1 MNHNNCN
8 VFNEEL
14 PERISRK
21 ETYELFKEYKKGNM
35 NARNLLI
42 EHNMRFVLYRVLNK
56 FGKIDYEK
64 DELVSIG
71 LIGLIKAVDT
81 FDYTKGY
88 EFATYA
94 IKCIDNEIYMLLRK
108 LKKEKKIVSLSSKVL
123 IKSKSEIDYIFD
135 SNLTLK
141 DVLGSTRDNIT
152 SFQERHE
159 QLELYKAIH
168 LIINDL
174 TEEEQKL
181 LMVLFG
187 FNDSPIYNQSD
198 IAKMLNVTQGT
209 VSKRKIKLANTIG
222 EKLNELG
229 YIEINNKVKKL

>member
-1 MNHNNCN
+1 MNHNNYCI
-8 VFNEEL
+8 FNEEL
-14 PERISRK
+14 PERISSRK
-21 ETYELFKEYKKGNM
+21 IYELFKEYKEENM

-81 FDYTKGY
+81 FDFTKGY

-94 IKCIDNEIYMLLRK
+94 IKCIDNEIYMFLRE
-108 LKKEKKIVSLSSKVL
+108 LKKEKKIVSLSSKII
-123 IKSKSEIDYIFD
+123 IKSKSEIDYNFNL
-135 SNLTLK
+135 NLTLK
-141 DVLGSTRDNIT
+141 DVLGNNRDNIT
-152 SFQERHE
+152 MFQEKHE

-168 LIINDL
+168 LIINEL

-181 LMVLFG
+181 LMVLYG
-187 FNDSPIYNQSD
+187 FNDSPIYDQRD
-198 IAKMLNVTQGT
+198 IARMLNITQGT
-209 VSKRKIKLANTIG
+209 VSKRKIKLTNKIS
-222 EKLNELG
+222 EKLNKLG
-229 YIEINNKVKKL
+229 YIETNNKVKKL

>member
-1 MNHNNCN
+1 MNHNNCCI
-8 VFNEEL
+8 FNEEL
-14 PERISRK
+14 PERISSRK
-21 ETYELFKEYKKGNM
+21 IYELFKEYKEGNM

-94 IKCIDNEIYMLLRK
+94 IKCIDNEIYMFLRE
-108 LKKEKKIVSLSSKVL
+108 LKKEKKIVSLSSKII
-123 IKSKSEIDYIFD
+123 IKSKSEIDYNFNL
-135 SNLTLK
+135 NLTLK
-141 DVLGSTRDNIT
+141 DVLGNNRDNIT
-152 SFQERHE
+152 MFQEKHE

-168 LIINDL
+168 LIINEL

-181 LMVLFG
+181 LMVLYG
-187 FNDSPIYNQSD
+187 FNDSPIYDQRD
-198 IAKMLNVTQGT
+198 IARMLNITQGT
-209 VSKRKIKLANTIG
+209 VSKRKIKLTNKIS
-222 EKLNELG
+222 EKLNKLG
-229 YIEINNKVKKL
+229 YIETNNKVKKL